1 LKIFFEKS
9 ENLCDWDPK
18 FIVFVVYVQQIARGK
33 HTMSHLMLQW
43 YEQLLTQVWC
53 DDLREL
59 RGARRWII
67 VPLRLMIVL
76 VRQLIQ
82 GQLNL
87 RAMSLVYTTLLSVVP
102 LLAVSFSV
110 LKGFGVHSQI
120 EPLLSNF
127 LAPLGPRGDE
137 LSDNIIGFVENIKV
151 GVLGSLGLVFLFYTV
166 VSLIQKIEST
176 FNYVWQ
182 VERLRGLA
190 QRFSSYL
197 SVILIGPVL
206 VFTALGVTATA
217 MNNTLVQALMSV
229 EPFGYLFLTF
239 TKFIPYFLVIAAFT
253 FIYIF
258 IPNTRVRLFPAVV
271 GGVIAGILWQSSGW
285 AFAAFI
291 ATSSKYAAIYS
302 GFAILILLLIWL
314 YLNWLIL
321 LLGAQVAFYVQYPQY
336 MTRQAVQLR
345 LSNRL
350 RERLGLQ
357 IMFMVA
363 DHHLNSRA
371 PWTAETL
378 VYHLA
383 LPMQPIHHVLQLM
396 VKAGFLSET
405 ADDPPAYLPRRDIGT
420 ITLAELYKVIRSA
433 GENRLLSL
441 KTLPHQ
447 AEVEQTMAIVQ
458 ETVAARL
465 GNRTLKDLVEG
476 RSEAT

>member
-1 LKIFFEKS
+1 
-9 ENLCDWDPK
+9 
-18 FIVFVVYVQQIARGK
+18 
-33 HTMSHLMLQW
+33 MSHRIFQW
-43 YEQLLTQVWC
+43 YEWCTTQIWD

-59 RGARRWII
+59 SGARRWII
-67 VPLRLMIVL
+67 VPIRLLIVL
-76 VRQLIQ
+76 TRQLLQ

-110 LKGFGVHSQI
+110 LKGFGVHNQI
-120 EPLLSNF
+120 EPLLTNF
-127 LAPLGPRGDE
+127 LAPLGPRGYE
-137 LSDNIIGFVENIKV
+137 LSGNIIGFVENIKV
-151 GVLGSLGLVFLFYTV
+151 GVLGSLGLAFLFYTV
-166 VSLIQKIEST
+166 VSLIQKVESS

-190 QRFSSYL
+190 RRFSSYL

-217 MNNTLVQALMSV
+217 MNHTLVQQLMSI
-229 EPFGYLFLTF
+229 EPFGYLLLTF
-239 TKFIPYFLVIAAFT
+239 TKFIPYLLVIAAFS
-253 FIYIF
+253 FIYVF
-258 IPNTRVRLFPAVV
+258 IPNTRVRLFPAIV
-271 GGVIAGILWQSSGW
+271 GGVVAGILWQSSGW

-291 ATSSKYAAIYS
+291 ASSSRYAAIYS

-314 YLNWLIL
+314 YLNWFIL

-350 RERLGLQ
+350 RERLALQ

-363 DHHLNSRA
+363 EHHLNSRD
-371 PWTAETL
+371 PWTAEGL
-378 VYHLA
+378 VHHLA

-405 ADDPPAYLPRRDIGT
+405 ADEPPAYLPKRDIEA
-420 ITLAELYKVIRSA
+420 ITLTELYEVVRSA
-433 GENRLLSL
+433 GENRLLTL
-441 KTLPHQ
+441 KTLPYQ
-447 AEVEQTMAIVQ
+447 AEVERTMTAV
-458 ETVAARL
+458 EGAVAAEL
-465 GNRTLKDLVEG
+465 GDSTLKDLVED
-476 RSEAT
+476 RARTI

>member
-1 LKIFFEKS
+1 
-9 ENLCDWDPK
+9 
-18 FIVFVVYVQQIARGK
+18 
-33 HTMSHLMLQW
+33 MSHRILQW
-43 YEQLLTQVWC
+43 YEQLLTQIWG

-59 RGARRWII
+59 SGARRWII
-67 VPLRLMIVL
+67 VPLRLLIVL
-76 VRQLIQ
+76 TRQLLQ

-110 LKGFGVHSQI
+110 LKGFGVHNQI
-120 EPLLSNF
+120 EPLLANF
-127 LAPLGPRGDE
+127 LAPLGPQGDE
-137 LSDNIIGFVENIKV
+137 LSDNIISFVENIRV

-166 VSLIQKIEST
+166 VSLIQKVESS

-217 MNNTLVQALMSV
+217 MSNTLVQDLMSV
-229 EPFGYLFLTF
+229 EPFGRLFLTF
-239 TKFIPYFLVIAAFT
+239 TKFIPYFLVIAAFS
-253 FIYIF
+253 FIYMF
-258 IPNTRVRLFPAVV
+258 IPNTRVRLFPAVI
-271 GGVIAGILWQSSGW
+271 GGVVAGILWQSSGW

-291 ATSSKYAAIYS
+291 ASSSKYAAIYS

-314 YLNWLIL
+314 YLNWVIL
-321 LLGAQVAFYVQYPQY
+321 LLGAQVAFYIQYPQY

-350 RERLGLQ
+350 RERLALQ

-363 DHHLNSRA
+363 ERHIHSRD
-371 PWTAETL
+371 PWTAEAL
-378 VYHLA
+378 VHHLG

-405 ADDPPAYLPRRDIGT
+405 ADEPPAYLPRRDIET
-420 ITLAELYKVIRSA
+420 ITLTDLYEVVRSA
-433 GENRLLSL
+433 GENRLLTL

-447 AEVEQTMAIVQ
+447 AEVEQTMVAVQ
-458 ETVAARL
+458 EAVAAEL
-465 GNRTLKDLVEG
+465 GDRTLRDLVEDRG
-476 RSEAT
+476 QVI

>member
-1 LKIFFEKS
+1 
-9 ENLCDWDPK
+9 
-18 FIVFVVYVQQIARGK
+18 
-33 HTMSHLMLQW
+33 MSHLILRL
-43 YEQLLTQVWC
+43 YERLITQIWG

-67 VPLRLMIVL
+67 IPLRLLIVL
-76 VRQLIQ
+76 GRQLIH

-110 LKGFGVHSQI
+110 LKGFGVHNQV
-120 EPLLSNF
+120 EPLLTNF
-127 LAPLGPRGDE
+127 LAPLGPRGYE
-137 LSDNIIGFVENIKV
+137 LSDQIIGFVENIKV
-151 GVLGSLGLVFLFYTV
+151 GVLGSLGLAVLLYTV
-166 VSLIQKIEST
+166 VSLIQKVESS

-217 MNNTLVQALMSV
+217 MSNALVQDLMSV
-229 EPFGYLFLTF
+229 EPFGYMLLGIARFV
-239 TKFIPYFLVIAAFT
+239 PYFLVIAAFT
-253 FIYIF
+253 FIYMF

-291 ATSSKYAAIYS
+291 ASSSRYAAIYS

-321 LLGAQVAFYVQYPQY
+321 LLGTQVAFYVQYPQY

-350 RERLGLQ
+350 RERLALQ

-363 DHHLNSRA
+363 EHHLKSRD
-371 PWTAETL
+371 PWTAEAL
-378 VYHLA
+378 VHHLA
-383 LPMQPIHHVLQLM
+383 LPVQPIHHVLQLM

-405 ADDPPAYLPRRDIGT
+405 ADEPPAYLPRRDIET
-420 ITLAELYKVIRSA
+420 ITLAELYDVIRSA

-441 KTLPHQ
+441 QTLPHQ
-447 AEVEQTMAIVQ
+447 AEVERIMIQVRDS
-458 ETVAARL
+458 VAAGL
-465 GNRTLKDLVEG
+465 GTRTLKDLVDDRNG
-476 RSEAT
+476 VT